1 MRKKGVFS
9 SKNGEDEEE
18 PSGEH
23 EKDQNGQNEGE
34 EDRKRGMDVSQ
45 SHHGD
50 IPENKDQKEEN
61 QTGDD

>member
-9 SKNGEDEEE
+9 SKNGEDKEE